1 MSAGV
6 RGFSTK
12 PEIIHTKAVAARVR
26 CTILRRNK
34 NKQHS
39 REDNIY
45 ETCKKNATLPGRYIM
60 QRDPFGPNDCYKQ
73 PNSLA
78 SRKRDRCRCIGVRY
92 GDRAALLL
100 DAAGGRRRSTCVRMC
115 AERTSV
121 RLNLERTCSSTL
133 YHIFASIKSLWD
145 DGWMGWSQ
153 TMRAHRRVEH
163 LRSVL

>member
-45 ETCKKNATLPGRYIM
+45 ETCKKKTQRCLDDILCRETPSGQMIATNNLTAWRHENVTGA
-60 QRDPFGPNDCYKQ
+60 GA
-73 PNSLA
+73 LA
-78 SRKRDRCRCIGVRY
+78 CDMVI
-92 GDRAALLL
+92 ALLSGWTPPA
-100 DAAGGRRRSTCVRMC
+100 DAADPRVC

-153 TMRAHRRVEH
+153 TMRAHRRAEH